1 VKRLNAPYSDIDQHP
16 VLVSRPF
23 AVDIQKLLVPEMAA
37 TTTAI
42 DLIVTLNAED
52 INLRDLGRFFLLL
65 DRVYGRLL
73 YGDLKKYAW
82 DEKSQLRISRMRAGS
97 LEIDFTQILQVIP
110 NPTAILILY
119 IFLKLLPKAFH
130 TGADAMLKLSTAY
143 NNYEQARLARA
154 NRKKLRDQMDKDDEL
169 HKLSNQRKKQIAE
182 IVDLLIR
189 EEPAISNPA
198 LDFAESS
205 FRSVTI
211 RLKTSPKDQA

>member
-1 VKRLNAPYSDIDQHP
+1 VKRLNAPYSEIVQP
-16 VLVSRPF
+16 SVLVSRPF
-23 AVDIQKLLVPEMAA
+23 AVDIQKLLAPEM
-37 TTTAI
+37 TTTTIAI
-42 DLIVTLNAED
+42 DLVVTLNAED

-82 DEKSQLRISRMRAGS
+82 NEKSQLRISQMRAGS
-97 LEIDFTQILQVIP
+97 LEIDFTQILQVVP

-119 IFLKLLPKAFH
+119 IFLKLLPKTFH
-130 TGADAMLKLSTAY
+130 TGADAVLKLSTAY

-154 NRKKLRDQMDKDDEL
+154 NRKKLRDQMDKDEEL
-169 HKLSNQRKKQIAE
+169 RNLSTQRKKQIAE

-189 EEPAISNPA
+189 EEPAISNAA

-211 RLKTSPKDQA
+211 RLKTSQKDQT

>member
-23 AVDIQKLLVPEMAA
+23 AVDIQKHLAPEMTA

-97 LEIDFTQILQVIP
+97 LQIDFTQVLQAIP

-130 TGADAMLKLSTAY
+130 TGADAVLKLSTAY

-154 NRKKLRDQMDKDDEL
+154 NRKKLRDQMEKDEEL
-169 HKLSNQRKKQIAE
+169 RDLSTQRKKQIAE

-189 EEPAISNPA
+189 EDPAISNPA

-211 RLKTSPKDQA
+211 RLKTPKKD

>member
-1 VKRLNAPYSDIDQHP
+1 M
-16 VLVSRPF
+16 LVSRPF
-23 AVDIQKLLVPEMAA
+23 AVDIQKLLAPEMTA

-42 DLIVTLNAED
+42 NLIVTLNAED

-65 DRVYGRLL
+65 DRVYGRLV

-82 DEKSQLRISRMRAGS
+82 DEKSQLRISQMRAGS
-97 LEIDFTQILQVIP
+97 LQIDFTQILQVIP

-154 NRKKLRDQMDKDDEL
+154 NRKQLRDQMEKDEEL
-169 HKLSNQRKKQIAE
+169 RNLSTQRKKQIAE

-189 EEPAISNPA
+189 EDPAISNPA

-211 RLKTSPKDQA
+211 RLKTPKKDQT

>member
-1 VKRLNAPYSDIDQHP
+1 M
-16 VLVSRPF
+16 LVSRPF
-23 AVDIQKLLVPEMAA
+23 AVDIQKLLAPDMTA

-42 DLIVTLNAED
+42 NLIVTLNAED
-52 INLRDLGRFFLLL
+52 INLRDLSRFFLLL

-82 DEKSQLRISRMRAGS
+82 NEKSQLRISQMRAGS
-97 LEIDFTQILQVIP
+97 LQIDFTQILQVIP

-130 TGADAMLKLSTAY
+130 TGADAVLKLSTAY

-154 NRKKLRDQMDKDDEL
+154 NRKQLRDQMEKDEEL
-169 HKLSNQRKKQIAE
+169 RNLSTQRKKQIAE

-189 EEPAISNPA
+189 EDPAISNPA

-211 RLKTSPKDQA
+211 RLKTPKKDQT